1 MELCQGRFR
10 VWIRIQFF
18 TKRVVRHWNRPS
30 TTVVMTPNLPEFQKH
45 LDNAVRLRILNG
57 PVWNQ
62 KLGLMILVS
71 LFQLRILCDSQHMWN
86 DSLILF

>member
-45 LDNAVRLRILNG
+45 LDNAVRL
-57 PVWNQ
+57 
-62 KLGLMILVS
+62 
-71 LFQLRILCDSQHMWN
+71 
-86 DSLILF
+86 